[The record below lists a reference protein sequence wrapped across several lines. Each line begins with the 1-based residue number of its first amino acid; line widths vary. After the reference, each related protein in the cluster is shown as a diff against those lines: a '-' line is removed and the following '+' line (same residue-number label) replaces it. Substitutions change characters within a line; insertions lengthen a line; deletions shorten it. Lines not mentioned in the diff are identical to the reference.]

1 MTCLSARPARFAR
14 ARLPLSAGALLALC
28 LCSSVQAGISSA
40 SDGRAVATATI
51 GASLGIGA
59 DLAKP
64 ARPGRAGSASL
75 LVRVLTIAGEPSTVY
90 QITIP
95 AGRSA
100 TIWSRNSGDVTG
112 GAPGV
117 FNAAGQDLVRIRPDD
132 GRAADFTVAIAY
144 E

>member
-1 MTCLSARPARFAR
+1 MRPRYA
-14 ARLPLSAGALLALC
+14 AGALLALC
-28 LCSSVQAGISSA
+28 VGSGAHAGISSA
-40 SDGRAVATATI
+40 KDGRGAATATI
-51 GASLGIGA
+51 AASLGVGASLER
-59 DLAKP
+59 D
-64 ARPGRAGSASL
+64 ARLGGGGSASL

-90 QITIP
+90 QISIP

-117 FNAAGQDLVRIRPDD
+117 FNAAGQDLVRIRPGD